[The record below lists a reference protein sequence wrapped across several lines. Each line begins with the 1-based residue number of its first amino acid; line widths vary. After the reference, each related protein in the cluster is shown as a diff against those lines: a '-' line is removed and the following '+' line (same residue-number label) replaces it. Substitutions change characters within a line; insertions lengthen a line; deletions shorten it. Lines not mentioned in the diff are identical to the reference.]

1 MKNKIMSASQVPN
14 YESNNLYELDSLR
27 RQFIDNLYDG
37 SLNDF
42 QKATY
47 QKALNMIEEEM
58 LNTSACNLIQNG
70 ELDEATYEIKYAQIH
85 NEKTASF
92 KIEEYNDLEIIIS
105 MYELT
110 LRKISTGA
118 TDEYR
123 LKKIG
128 FYNNLEIEI
137 LREFSCNE
145 YFKPRV
151 FCSMSLR
158 KEKPRIQSVRNAIQD
173 IKNFL
178 KERFPNMPNTSIE
191 WDSSIKGYYTPIK
204 VTFKDG
210 EEKRLV
216 LEESMRNKN
225 LFTYGQ
231 EFDENRYDSSY
242 VDNYEVFEE

>member
-1 MKNKIMSASQVPN
+1 MTKNLAKIVKSPSQLLS
-14 YESNNLYELDSLR
+14 YESNDLYELDSLR
-27 RQFIDNLYDG
+27 KQFIDDLYDG
-37 SLNDF
+37 SLNEF

-47 QKALNMIEEEM
+47 QRALFMIEEEM
-58 LNTSACNLIQNG
+58 LNTSAYNLIQNG
-70 ELDEATYEIKYAQIH
+70 QLDEATYEIKYAQIH

-145 YFKPRV
+145 YFKPKV
-151 FCSMSLR
+151 FCSMSSR
-158 KEKPRIQSVRNAIQD
+158 KEKPRDQSVKNAIQD

-191 WDSSIKGYYTPIK
+191 WDYSNKGYCTPIK

-210 EEKRLV
+210 EEKL
-216 LEESMRNKN
+216 LTFQESERNKN
-225 LFTYGQ
+225 LFIRT
-231 EFDENRYDSSY
+231 RIR
-242 VDNYEVFEE
+242 